1 MPGPPGRDAVVVH
14 RGEQRNAR
22 IHLHDEPDHEQ
33 RDPEIAHGA
42 RQEPPVA
49 HRRDLRLRARR
60 TRQGQRRS
68 APPRAVPVALDSRS
82 ATLASRVGKIHLQ
95 RFHRERQQRAGD
107 DRDRQGAGRRA
118 AALRGC
124 DKETERQVRD
134 EVADDVV
141 AHPPRRPRREQEE
154 RGPRCPL
161 EPWLERLQARVED
174 GEAVEPGEEH
184 REQRARWRG
193 RHHDGTARQG
203 GPRDGRADSP
213 LSDRP

>member
-1 MPGPPGRDAVVVH
+1 MPGPPGRDAAVVH

-49 HRRDLRLRARR
+49 HRRDRRLRARR
-60 TRQGQRRS
+60 ARQGQRQRS
-68 APPRAVPVALDSRS
+68 PKSRS
-82 ATLASRVGKIHLQ
+82 RRIGQQVGDAGVACRKKHLQ
-95 RFHRERQQRAGD
+95 RFHRERQQSAGD
-107 DRDRQGAGRRA
+107 DRDRQGSGRRA
-118 AALRGC
+118 PVLRGC
-124 DKETERQVRD
+124 DEETERQVRD

-203 GPRDGRADSP
+203 GPRDVRADLP